1 MRASLRALFCAP
13 RKSIRGVAMM
23 INAESAMRRANEI
36 SKLGLGKSAPNPIVG
51 AVIIG
56 GDGQIISEG
65 FHHSQGGGKHAE
77 VVALEGAGQKSI
89 GAILFVTLEPCNHMG
104 KTPPCSEAIIAA
116 GIKKVIF
123 AVSDPN
129 PIAQGGVK
137 KLIDA
142 GIIVEQGLLQ
152 DEVSFTNRAWLG
164 KINNSRP
171 YITIKIAASLDGKVA
186 ALDGSS
192 KWITSEI
199 SRSDV
204 AILRSQ
210 CDAIVTGTGTV
221 LADNPSLTVRNVER
235 ENFEFRPVRV
245 ILGKREIPIDSKIL
259 DKSAETIQINDS
271 DLGALIELAK
281 ERSWNQV
288 LIEAGPTLNSAF
300 LKAGLFDEVFLY
312 QAPTL
317 LGSGLDFAGNLGIE
331 SLNQRLDLE
340 LIAADLLGSKDKN
353 LRLHL
358 LAVSR

>member
-1 MRASLRALFCAP
+1 
-13 RKSIRGVAMM
+13 
-23 INAESAMRRANEI
+23 
-36 SKLGLGKSAPNPIVG
+36 
-51 AVIIG
+51 
-56 GDGQIISEG
+56 
-65 FHHSQGGGKHAE
+65 
-77 VVALEGAGQKSI
+77 
-89 GAILFVTLEPCNHMG
+89 MG

-171 YITIKIAASLDGKVA
+171 YITIKIAASLDGKIA

-210 CDAIVTGTGTV
+210 CDAIVV
-221 LADNPSLTVRNVER
+221 LGQSL
-235 ENFEFRPVRV
+235 
-245 ILGKREIPIDSKIL
+245 
-259 DKSAETIQINDS
+259 
-271 DLGALIELAK
+271 LI
-281 ERSWNQV
+281 
-288 LIEAGPTLNSAF
+288 I
-300 LKAGLFDEVFLY
+300 
-312 QAPTL
+312 
-317 LGSGLDFAGNLGIE
+317 
-331 SLNQRLDLE
+331 
-340 LIAADLLGSKDKN
+340 
-353 LRLHL
+353 HL
-358 LAVSR
+358 